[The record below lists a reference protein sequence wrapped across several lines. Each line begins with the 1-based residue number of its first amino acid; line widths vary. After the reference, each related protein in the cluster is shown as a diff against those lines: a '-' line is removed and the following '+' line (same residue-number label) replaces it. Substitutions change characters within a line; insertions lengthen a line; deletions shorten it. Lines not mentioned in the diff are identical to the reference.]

1 MDSYL
6 PLHFLQEKIHT
17 LQTALFFSMSE
28 SVLKFPVSVIKV
40 VKVDEAGQIW
50 FCIPISSQ
58 PLQPFEEGFFSMLQF
73 FRKGE
78 NFYLKIQGNAFILNE
93 VERINNMHYLPN
105 QIKNE
110 IKSGTT
116 ILVKVQIQ
124 FADYFESQPL
134 VKKTERKS
142 FPSQV
147 YNLFFKPYHPPLK
160 FQRIFFVPGN

>member
-6 PLHFLQEKIHT
+6 PLHFLQEKINT

-40 VKVDEAGQIW
+40 VQVDEAGQIW
-50 FCIPISSQ
+50 FCIPTSVQPSQ
-58 PLQPFEEGFFSMLQF
+58 FGEKFYSMLQF

-78 NFYLKIQGNAFILNE
+78 NFYLKIQGNAFILNDGE
-93 VERINNMHYLPN
+93 QINNMHYLPN

-110 IKSGTT
+110 ITCGTT
-116 ILVKVQIQ
+116 ALVKVQIQ

-134 VKKTERKS
+134 VKKTERKN
-142 FPSQV
+142 FPSHV

-160 FQRIFFVPGN
+160 SQRTFLIPGN